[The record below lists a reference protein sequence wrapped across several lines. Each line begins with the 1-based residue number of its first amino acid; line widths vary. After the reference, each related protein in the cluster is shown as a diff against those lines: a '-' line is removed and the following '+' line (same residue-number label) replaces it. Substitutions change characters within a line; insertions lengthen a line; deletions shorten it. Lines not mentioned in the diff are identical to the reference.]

1 MATPLFIK
9 PLITLNTAIITFTE
23 LQNKWKCDKRYPESA
38 IQRFIKLNAK
48 SFDFLKIKAEGIF
61 HEGKY
66 ALKLTTSNYVGCIP
80 TYSPVNGKLFGDI
93 LVTGRFNEDIME
105 LLSVTGDNILPEFN
119 DSLELSSGEISK
131 PPLYFECANFIDL
144 YLKACK
150 ANWRKFDNKTQI
162 KTYADASTQW
172 EKYAITSIDPL
183 QTFKYQNKNNIL
195 TCNHKEWQELTYIL
209 HLAISEIESI
219 RTPLRSKLAY
229 LEKINKLKQT
239 YSVNTLRAIN
249 RVNIHMADPIIIK
262 ELKKVGNIIL
272 GDLSSRRISW
282 RLDFAVFFEKYVQFL
297 LQSIARE
304 KGAKEF
310 CNPHYGISGQHK
322 PQWCLNYLEPD
333 IIIQREDQQYVID
346 AKYKS
351 HMFNVQSNSED
362 LRDTFRSD
370 LHQVLA
376 YTSLNAMKEKKGI
389 LIYPS
394 SHVTVTTISIKSH
407 LNGMRNQVQMIG
419 IPLIKSEV
427 QNVKKCMKG
436 IIMFE

>member
-1 MATPLFIK
+1 MPIPLLIK
-9 PLITLNTAIITFTE
+9 PLITLNSVIIPFVE
-23 LQNKWKCDKRYPESA
+23 LQKKWKCDKRYPESA

-48 SFDFLKIKAEGIF
+48 SFDFLKIKAEGVF
-61 HEGKY
+61 HEGKF
-66 ALKLTTSNYVGCIP
+66 ALRLTTSNYVGCIP

-105 LLSVTGDNILPEFN
+105 LLSVTGDCILPEFN
-119 DSLELSSGEISK
+119 DNLELSSGEISK

-144 YLKACK
+144 YLNACK
-150 ANWRKFDNKTQI
+150 ANWRKFDNKMQI
-162 KTYADASTQW
+162 KTYPDASTQW
-172 EKYAITSIDPL
+172 DRYAITSIDPL

-195 TCNHKEWQELTYIL
+195 TTNHTEWQELTYIL
-209 HLAISEIESI
+209 HLAITEIESI

-229 LEKINKLKQT
+229 IEKINKLKQT
-239 YSVNTLRAIN
+239 YSANTLRAIS

-272 GDLSSRRISW
+272 GDLSSRKISW
-282 RLDFAVFFEKYVQFL
+282 RLDFAVFFERYVQFL
-297 LQSIARE
+297 LESIARE

-310 CNPHYGISGQHK
+310 CNPHFRITGQHK
-322 PQWCLNYLEPD
+322 PQWCLSYLEPD
-333 IIIQREDQQYVID
+333 IVIQREDQQYVID

-351 HMFNVQSNSED
+351 HMFNLQSNSED

-376 YTSLNAMKEKKGI
+376 YTSLNTMSEKKGI
-389 LIYPS
+389 LIYPA
-394 SHVTVTTISIKSH
+394 SHFDVSTIYIKSQ
-407 LNGMRNQVQMIG
+407 LNGRRNHVQLIG

-427 QNVKKCMKG
+427 ENIKKRIND
-436 IIMFE
+436 IIVF

>member
-1 MATPLFIK
+1 MVRSLFIK
-9 PLITLNTAIITFTE
+9 PLITLNTTIIPFAE
-23 LQNKWKCDKRYPESA
+23 LQKKWKCDKRYPESA
-38 IQRFIKLNAK
+38 IQRFIKLNAN

-61 HEGKY
+61 HEGRY

-80 TYSPVNGKLFGDI
+80 TYSPESGKLFGDI

-144 YLKACK
+144 YLNAYK

-162 KTYADASTQW
+162 KTFADASTQW

-209 HLAISEIESI
+209 HLAISEIESM

-239 YSVNTLRAIN
+239 YSANTLRAIS

-262 ELKKVGNIIL
+262 ELKNVGNIIL
-272 GDLSSRRISW
+272 GDLSSRKISW

-297 LQSIARE
+297 LQIIARE

-310 CNPHYGISGQHK
+310 CNPHYGISGKHK
-322 PQWCLNYLEPD
+322 PQWCLKYLEPD
-333 IIIQREDQQYVID
+333 IIIQRENQQYVID

-351 HMFNVQSNSED
+351 HMFNMQSSSED

-376 YTSLNAMKEKKGI
+376 YTSFNAMKEKKGI

-394 SHVTVTTISIKSH
+394 SHVTVSTISIKSH

-427 QNVKKCMKG
+427 QNVKKYLKE
-436 IIMFE
+436 IIIFE

>member
-1 MATPLFIK
+1 MARPLFIK
-9 PLITLNTAIITFTE
+9 PLITLNTAIIPFAE
-23 LQNKWKCDKRYPESA
+23 LKKKWKCSNQYPEST

-48 SFDFLKIKAEGIF
+48 SFDFLKIKAEGFF

-105 LLSVTGDNILPEFN
+105 LLSITGDSIMPEFN
-119 DSLELSSGEISK
+119 DSLELSSGEIAK
-131 PPLYFECANFIDL
+131 PPLYFECANYIDL
-144 YLKACK
+144 YLNACK
-150 ANWRKFDNKTQI
+150 ANWRKFDNKIQI
-162 KTYADASTQW
+162 KTYPDASTQW

-183 QTFKYQNKNNIL
+183 QTFKYHNKNNIL
-195 TCNHKEWQELTYIL
+195 TCNHTEWQELTYIL
-209 HLAISEIESI
+209 HLAITEIESI

-239 YSVNTLRAIN
+239 YSTNTLRAIS

-272 GDLSSRRISW
+272 GDLSSRKISW
-282 RLDFAVFFEKYVQFL
+282 RLDFAVFFERYVQFL
-297 LQSIARE
+297 LESIARE

-310 CNPHYGISGQHK
+310 CNPHFGITGQHK
-322 PQWCLNYLEPD
+322 PQWCLSYLEPD
-333 IIIQREDQQYVID
+333 IVIQREDQQYVID

-351 HMFNVQSNSED
+351 HMFNLKSNSED

-376 YTSLNAMKEKKGI
+376 YTSLNTMNEKKGI
-389 LIYPS
+389 LIYPA
-394 SHVTVTTISIKSH
+394 SHFDVSTICIKSQ
-407 LNGMRNQVQMIG
+407 LNGRRNHVQMIG
-419 IPLIKSEV
+419 IPLLKSEV
-427 QNVKKCMKG
+427 ENIKKRLND
-436 IIMFE
+436 IILF